1 MNSGFYETLGYWRA
15 SLADGALGRGRLRQR
30 DRKGFI
36 ELSKD
41 TLREGLLPKNQVR
54 KVFEGQKPDI
64 KVVAVQIWPMVMA
77 RRTSHGATIS
87 NGFPEIVAPV
97 VTEATVDRDGNIR
110 PSRNVIARD
119 VLKPLP
125 NDVFS
130 LGKVEDFDTF
140 LSASPFSPDENS
152 PVWDQYLKHCRA
164 MLDAVS
170 PGWPSD
176 DDNYVSAG
184 VGFMEVSG
192 EAAAAIAQV
201 ISLYDTLLGEKHKAP
216 LLENLAGSPSTKK
229 ELSPQTEANFI
240 NRLGHASDEFPLA
253 DHQRQVL
260 SYLSTGKPSDVLA
273 VNGPP
278 GTGKTTM
285 LLSAIADAWV
295 RAALEES
302 APPVIVAVSTN
313 NQAVTNIIDAFG
325 KDFSEGEG
333 PFAGRWLP
341 DLKSYGL
348 FLPAKS
354 KEAEAARRYQTERFF
369 SELESHDYVPRA
381 RDAFLEAGKSA
392 FPDLE
397 NPDVKEIVSSLLKRI
412 AEEVAKL
419 SDADNSRTRV
429 EEATSKVANLLG
441 DDAETALL
449 QLEKAVQDGAAELER
464 HKAWESGW
472 AKHQADESI
481 FLAMFNFFPSVARK
495 RVMKGR
501 VALEAIGCTLD
512 FSDVNSVE
520 SLGNSLRNAVRVAQE
535 AAQSSGT
542 RYEAARSALDN
553 LDQAQRAWARAIEN
567 LKAPAVP
574 VTDAVDVDKF
584 ADCHT
589 RFHLFRLACHYW
601 EGRWL
606 LEMERDLDE
615 IVKSHRQNE
624 EGKGWGKRTIEP
636 RWRRRMMLTPCAV
649 ATFASL
655 PGKMK
660 FKHGASGRFNWDYF
674 YNFID
679 LLIVD
684 EAGQVL
690 PEVAAASFAL
700 AKRALVIGDTQQIE
714 PISSVSKAV
723 DIGNL
728 QSAGFLKGNYAE
740 DDLATLS
747 DTGIRSVDG
756 SVMRLAQQA
765 CAYEPYPELERGL
778 YLFEHRRC
786 YDEIINFSNKLCYK
800 GALIP
805 KRGNAPEGRAVPSMG
820 YLHIDGMA
828 LSFGGSRANA
838 TEAATI
844 ADWLAENRQDLE
856 GQYNKKLEDII
867 GVVTPFGRQVQEI
880 KRACAERG
888 IDAKMTVGTVHSL
901 QGAERP
907 VILFSPVYSKHADGH
922 FIDMS
927 PSMLNVTVSR
937 AKDSFLVFGD
947 MDVFSSAVK
956 GTPRSVLAE
965 SLFSQRDGVLE
976 FTAQPR
982 SDLQGSSH
990 PLSTLRDAEEHDRF
1004 LKDALSTAREMT
1016 IVSPWI
1022 IASTM
1027 KRAGLLDA
1035 FQSAVA
1041 RGAEIDVFADPL
1053 LNQLKY
1059 DDGVTQLEAAKSAL
1073 QEVGVRVHEVRQL
1086 HSKIVIV
1093 DANRLCIGSYNW
1105 LSADRK
1111 GRYAR
1116 HETSIVYNGSHLQS
1130 EIDVIKQSLGA
1141 REKR

>member
-15 SLADGALGRGRLRQR
+15 SLADGALGRGRFRQR
-30 DRKGFI
+30 DRKDFI

-41 TLREGLLPKNQVR
+41 TLRDGVLPKNQVR
-54 KVFEGQKPDI
+54 KVFEGQKPDT

-87 NGFPEIVAPV
+87 SGFPEIVAPV
-97 VTEATVDRDGNIR
+97 VTEATVDEDGNIR

-170 PGWPSD
+170 PGWPTD

-184 VGFMEVSG
+184 VGFLEDSG

-302 APPVIVAVSTN
+302 APPVIVAASTN

-341 DLKSYGL
+341 DLESYGL

-381 RDAFLEAGKSA
+381 RGAFLEAGESA

-397 NPDVKEIVSSLLKRI
+397 NPDVKEIVSSLHKRI
-412 AEEVAKL
+412 TEEVAKL
-419 SDADNSRTRV
+419 SDADDSRTRV
-429 EEATSKVANLLG
+429 EEAISKVTNLLG

-449 QLEKAVQDGAAELER
+449 QLEKTMQDGAAELDH
-464 HKAWESGW
+464 HKAWEAGW
-472 AKHQADESI
+472 AKHQADESV
-481 FLAMFNFFPSVARK
+481 FLAMFNFLPSVARK
-495 RVMKGR
+495 RMMKGR

-512 FSDVNSVE
+512 FSDSCSVE
-520 SLGNSLRNAVRVAQE
+520 SIGNSLRDAVRVARE
-535 AAQSSGT
+535 AAQSSGA
-542 RYEAARSALDN
+542 RYAAARSALDN
-553 LDQAQRAWARAIEN
+553 LDQAQRAWARATEN
-567 LKAPAVP
+567 LGAPAVP

-606 LEMERDLDE
+606 LEMDDSLDE
-615 IVKSHRQNE
+615 IVASQRKIGR
-624 EGKGWGKRTIEP
+624 KTVKP
-636 RWRRRMMLTPCAV
+636 RWHRRMMLTPCAV
-649 ATFASL
+649 STFASL
-655 PGKMK
+655 PSKMSFGLK
-660 FKHGASGRFNWDYF
+660 SGGEWGTGYLFD
-674 YNFID
+674 FID

-690 PEVAAASFAL
+690 PEVAAPSFAL

-728 QSAGFLKGNYAE
+728 QSAGFLKEAYTE
-740 DDLATLS
+740 SDLAALS
-747 DTGIRSVDG
+747 ATGMRSVDG

-765 CAYEPYPELERGL
+765 CVYEPYPELERGL

-800 GALIP
+800 GSLKP
-805 KRGNAPEGRAVPSMG
+805 MRGSAPEGRAVPSMG
-820 YLHIDGMA
+820 YIHIDGMA

-856 GQYNKKLEDII
+856 GQYKKKLEDIV

-880 KRACAERG
+880 KRASAGRG
-888 IDAKMTVGTVHSL
+888 IDARMTVGTVHSL

-907 VILFSPVYSKHADGH
+907 IILFSPVYSKHADGH

-927 PSMLNVTVSR
+927 SSMLNVTVSR

-947 MDVFSSAVK
+947 MDVFSSAAK
-956 GTPRSVLAE
+956 GTPRSVLAGY
-965 SLFSQRDGVLE
+965 LFSQSDGALE
-976 FTAQPR
+976 FAAQPR
-982 SDLQGSSH
+982 SDLQDLSH
-990 PLSTLRDAEEHDRF
+990 PFSTLRDAEEHDRF
-1004 LKDALSTAREMT
+1004 LKEALPTAREMT
-1016 IVSPWI
+1016 IVSPWV

-1116 HETSIVYNGSHLQS
+1116 HETSIVYNGSHLQG